1 MTVTGDSKSFI
12 KIERTLSL
20 SDEAVATLSPV
31 VDADGVIENNSE
43 ITIGS

>member
-1 MTVTGDSKSFI
+1 MTVAGVSKSFI
-12 KIERTLSL
+12 KIEQTLSL
-20 SDEAVATLSPV
+20 SDEAVTALSPV